1 MSLGTVTVC
10 RDHRV
15 DKEPKCYSDRR
26 GTVADELRNESV
38 AELHFRWPAAEA
50 LGEGEFVAGRPS
62 IGVPGALKAPGT
74 GADTRNEPPVGL
86 TRQGSRRTRVN
97 PIRVMVVD
105 DSVVVR
111 KIVTDVLSAD
121 PDIEVVG
128 TAVNGKIAVGKLD
141 VLKPDLVT
149 MDIEMPEM
157 NGIEAVRAIR
167 SGAGGQGH
175 SRVPIVMFSTLTE
188 GGASA
193 TLDALSSGANDYVT
207 KPANVGS
214 VGQSMDS
221 VREQLIPKIKALT
234 GRPVTLGTV
243 RTAAAAPPPPPA
255 ARRTGP
261 GKKPAVLV
269 IGSSTGGP
277 EALARVL
284 PQLPASLPV
293 PVLLVQHM
301 PPVFTRQFAQRLDR
315 LCPLRVVEASDGTPL
330 APGTVHLAP
339 GDHHLVVRSA
349 GPRSGL
355 QTGLHQG
362 PPENF
367 CRPAVDSL
375 FRSAVTAFDGA
386 VLAVVLTG
394 MGADG
399 RNGAG
404 EIRAAG
410 GTVLVQDQNTSV
422 VWGMPGAVS
431 QAGYADEVLPLDRIP
446 EAINRHLA
454 GVPGLRPAVSVA
466 GGPR

>member
-1 MSLGTVTVC
+1 
-10 RDHRV
+10 
-15 DKEPKCYSDRR
+15 
-26 GTVADELRNESV
+26 
-38 AELHFRWPAAEA
+38 
-50 LGEGEFVAGRPS
+50 
-62 IGVPGALKAPGT
+62 
-74 GADTRNEPPVGL
+74 
-86 TRQGSRRTRVN
+86 VN

-128 TAVNGKIAVGKLD
+128 TAVNGKVALAKIGQLE
-141 VLKPDLVT
+141 PDLVT

-157 NGIEAVRAIR
+157 NGIEAVRGIR
-167 SGAGGQGH
+167 AGSGGARY
-175 SRVPIVMFSTLTE
+175 SRLPIVMFSTLTE
-188 GGASA
+188 RGASA
-193 TLDALSSGANDYVT
+193 TLDALSAGANDYVT

-214 VGQSMDS
+214 VGQSMES

-234 GRPVTLGTV
+234 GRPVTLAPQRAV
-243 RTAAAAPPPPPA
+243 APPPPPA
-255 ARRTGP
+255 APRTGP
-261 GKKPAVLV
+261 RKVPAVLV

-277 EALARVL
+277 EALAKVL

-339 GDHHLVVRSA
+339 GDHHLVVRA
-349 GPRSGL
+349 IGRGGP

-367 CRPAVDSL
+367 CRPAVDPL

-394 MGADG
+394 MGSDG

-410 GTVLVQDQNTSV
+410 GTVLVQDQTTSV
-422 VWGMPGAVS
+422 VWGMPGAIS

-446 EAINRHLA
+446 DAITRHLA
-454 GVPGLRPAVSVA
+454 GATTGARTTA
-466 GGPR
+466 GAHR

>member
-1 MSLGTVTVC
+1 
-10 RDHRV
+10 
-15 DKEPKCYSDRR
+15 
-26 GTVADELRNESV
+26 
-38 AELHFRWPAAEA
+38 
-50 LGEGEFVAGRPS
+50 
-62 IGVPGALKAPGT
+62 
-74 GADTRNEPPVGL
+74 
-86 TRQGSRRTRVN
+86 VN

-128 TAVNGKIAVGKLD
+128 TAVNGKIAVGKLEQ
-141 VLKPDLVT
+141 LKPDLVT

-167 SGAGGQGH
+167 AMR

-188 GGASA
+188 RGASA
-193 TLDALSSGANDYVT
+193 TLDALSAGANDYVT

-214 VGQSMDS
+214 VNQSMES
-221 VREQLIPKIKALT
+221 VREQLIPRIKALT
-234 GRPVTLGTV
+234 GRPVTMGQA
-243 RTAAAAPPPPPA
+243 RNAAPPKPPPPVA
-255 ARRTGP
+255 PRTGP

-315 LCPLRVVEASDGTPL
+315 LCALRVVEAADGSPL

-339 GDHHLVVRSA
+339 GDHHLVVRAAGRSA
-349 GPRSGL
+349 AAGM
-355 QTGLHQG
+355 QTGLTQG

-367 CRPAVDSL
+367 CRPAVDPL
-375 FRSAVTAFDGA
+375 FRSAVTAYDGA

-399 RNGAG
+399 RSGAA
-404 EIRAAG
+404 EVRAAG
-410 GTVLVQDQNTSV
+410 GTVVVQDQATSV
-422 VWGMPGAVS
+422 VWGMPGAIA
-431 QAGYADEVLPLDRIP
+431 QAGLADEILPLDRVP
-446 EAINRHLA
+446 EAITRHLS
-454 GVPGLRPAVSVA
+454 GVLPATAASLA
-466 GGPR
+466 GGAR

>member
-1 MSLGTVTVC
+1 
-10 RDHRV
+10 V
-15 DKEPKCYSDRR
+15 D
-26 GTVADELRNESV
+26 
-38 AELHFRWPAAEA
+38 
-50 LGEGEFVAGRPS
+50 
-62 IGVPGALKAPGT
+62 
-74 GADTRNEPPVGL
+74 
-86 TRQGSRRTRVN
+86 

-128 TAVNGKIAVGKLD
+128 TAVNGRIAVAKLHQ
-141 VLKPDLVT
+141 LNPDLVT

-188 GGASA
+188 RGASA

-214 VGQSMDS
+214 VGQSMES

-234 GRPVTLGTV
+234 GRPVTIGPV
-243 RTAAAAPPPPPA
+243 RTAAPPPPPPA

-277 EALARVL
+277 EALTKVL
-284 PQLPASLPV
+284 PLLPASLPV

-315 LCPLRVVEASDGTPL
+315 LCALSVVEAVDGAPL
-330 APGTVHLAP
+330 RPGTVHIAP
-339 GDHHLVVRSA
+339 GDFHLTI
-349 GPRSGL
+349 GTSGAAKRTAL
-355 QTGLHQG
+355 NQA

-367 CRPAVDSL
+367 CRPAVDVL
-375 FRSAVTAFDGA
+375 FRSAVAAYDGA
-386 VLAVVLTG
+386 VLGVVLTG
-394 MGADG
+394 MGSDG
-399 RNGAG
+399 RVGAG
-404 EIRAAG
+404 QIRDAG
-410 GTVLVQDQNTSV
+410 GTVVAQDQATSV
-422 VWGMPGAVS
+422 VWGMPGAVT
-431 QAGYADEVLPLDRIP
+431 QAGFADEVVPLGRVA
-446 EAINRHLA
+446 EAILRLLPTPRPALA
-454 GVPGLRPAVSVA
+454 GAR
-466 GGPR
+466 R